1 MTRELKFKNPSF
13 SERIK
18 GMLGVDFYRLF
29 HTPMFYIFLAIAAI
43 IPAMVSAMTTMPGPD
58 GSASTPLYS
67 NLWQIIAASKSLYV
81 IEGIADYANMNMVF
95 IFGGIMVS
103 IFIGHD
109 YKSGY
114 VKQLFTTHAKKQD
127 YMISKTLVCAF
138 AMACM
143 CVTYL
148 IGGIVGGMFAGY
160 DATVNVGSLVIA
172 VLGKMVMS
180 LGWASLY
187 TFLNVIFRR
196 YFGISVASSFFFG
209 TGILIIGA
217 AAIVE
222 GSNSLALLAQ
232 SESDLVQFQD
242 LGGDVGLQRCLPC
255 FRGNVGEVLGQTAH
269 EDHVHSLGGTSLLGQ
284 SQTVHGIH
292 LDALGFHLLHQV
304 FGILG
309 QTGNNG
315 HGLHLLG
322 VGDHT
327 AGGL

>member
-1 MTRELKFKNPSF
+1 MARELKFKNPSF
-13 SERIK
+13 YERLR

-29 HTPMFYIFLAIAAI
+29 HTPLFYIFLAIAAI
-43 IPAMVSAMTTMPGPD
+43 IPAMILGTGGMENPQTGEVSAQ
-58 GSASTPLYS
+58 LYT
-67 NLWQIIAASKSLYV
+67 NVWHIIAAESPLYV
-81 IEGIADYANMNMVF
+81 VGNIGEYANMNMVF

-127 YMISKTLVCAF
+127 YMMSKTISCAF

-148 IGGIVGGMFAGY
+148 LGSVTAGLLTGL
-160 DATVNVGSLVIA
+160 DMTVNVGSLLIA
-172 VLGKMVMS
+172 ILGKMVMS

-222 GSNSLALLAQ
+222 SLSLPTSFLNLFLYGSSVNACLSSNMVTLLTCVAV
-232 SESDLVQFQD
+232 SIIWAVIYNIVGSFILSKSDVY
-242 LGGDVGLQRCLPC
+242 
-255 FRGNVGEVLGQTAH
+255 
-269 EDHVHSLGGTSLLGQ
+269 
-284 SQTVHGIH
+284 
-292 LDALGFHLLHQV
+292 
-304 FGILG
+304 
-309 QTGNNG
+309 
-315 HGLHLLG
+315 
-322 VGDHT
+322 
-327 AGGL
+327 

>member
-1 MTRELKFKNPSF
+1 MARELKFKNPSF
-13 SERIK
+13 YERLR

-29 HTPMFYIFLAIAAI
+29 HTPLFYIFLAIAAI
-43 IPAMVSAMTTMPGPD
+43 IPAMILGTGGMENPQTGEVSAQ
-58 GSASTPLYS
+58 LYT
-67 NLWQIIAASKSLYV
+67 NVWHIIAAESPLYV
-81 IEGIADYANMNMVF
+81 VGNIGEYANMNMVF

-127 YMISKTLVCAF
+127 YMMSKTISCAF

-148 IGGIVGGMFAGY
+148 LGSVTAGLLTGL
-160 DATVNVGSLVIA
+160 DMTVNVGSLLIA
-172 VLGKMVMS
+172 ILGKMVMS

-222 GSNSLALLAQ
+222 SLSLPTSFLNLFLYGSSVNACLSSNMVTLLTCVAVSVVWAVIYNIVGSLIL
-232 SESDLVQFQD
+232 SKSDVY
-242 LGGDVGLQRCLPC
+242 
-255 FRGNVGEVLGQTAH
+255 
-269 EDHVHSLGGTSLLGQ
+269 
-284 SQTVHGIH
+284 
-292 LDALGFHLLHQV
+292 
-304 FGILG
+304 
-309 QTGNNG
+309 
-315 HGLHLLG
+315 
-322 VGDHT
+322 
-327 AGGL
+327 

>member
-1 MTRELKFKNPSF
+1 MTRELKFRNPSF

-43 IPAMVSAMTTMPGPD
+43 IPAMVSAMTMMPDQNGNTME
-58 GSASTPLYS
+58 PLYS
-67 NLWQIIAASKSLYV
+67 NVWQIIAATKSLYV

-127 YMISKTLVCAF
+127 YMISKSLVCAF

-148 IGGIVGGMFAGY
+148 IGGTVGGLVAGY
-160 DATVNVGSLVIA
+160 ETTVNVGSLMIA
-172 VLGKMVMS
+172 ILGKIIMS

-222 GSNSLALLAQ
+222 NLK
-232 SESDLVQFQD
+232 
-242 LGGDVGLQRCLPC
+242 LP
-255 FRGNVGEVLGQTAH
+255 TAFLNIFLYGAS
-269 EDHVHSLGGTSLLGQ
+269 VNANLSSGIGSLLICVVVSVAWAVFYNVAG
-284 SQTVHGIH
+284 TR
-292 LDALGFHLLHQV
+292 LLNKCDV
-304 FGILG
+304 Y
-309 QTGNNG
+309 
-315 HGLHLLG
+315 
-322 VGDHT
+322 
-327 AGGL
+327 